1 MLEGNMNT
9 NDYSYYE
16 FAKLSMST
24 DDLFLKTQFVIAIEE
39 TMWRYRFFIQQTMFT
54 ESLLNN
60 ET

>member
-1 MLEGNMNT
+1 MNT

-16 FAKLSMST
+16 FATLSMST
-24 DDLFLKTQFVIAIEE
+24 DDLFLKTPLVIAIEE